1 MVKHIKPESTESIVA
16 NSEPPHVES
25 MYADA
30 DLSKPH
36 PKRGARAGHP
46 QMDLGTEDHFLKS
59 EPGKTRAELHLPGNA
74 SSEDVFRKM
83 AKDGFAAFEKSGPAA
98 QHQVLKELG
107 LKELT
112 EETLLQAQLKMRRDE
127 TGLPSTAS
135 YEQLE
140 KAWYKSTYQKNLHG
154 KLPVDYD

>member
-1 MVKHIKPESTESIVA
+1 MVKHLKPESTDSSA
-16 NSEPPHVES
+16 GNSDPPHLEGL
-25 MYADA
+25 YADA
-30 DLSKPH
+30 DLSKPQ
-36 PKRGARAGHP
+36 PKRAARASHP
-46 QMDLGTEDHFLKS
+46 QMDLGTEDHFLKT

-112 EETLLQAQLKMRRDE
+112 EESLLQAQLKMRRDE
-127 TGLPSTAS
+127 SGLPSTAS

-154 KLPVDYD
+154 KLPVDYE